1 MLRPLWYAN
10 VGGRSMLRPYDEGI
24 APPPKPLNPKNR
36 MASVFLE

>member
-24 APPPKPLNPKNR
+24 PLPPSR
-36 MASVFLE
+36 